1 MATKFG
7 KLFGTDKLLGTD
19 GDDLLIALGAKT
31 TLDGG
36 AGNDT
41 LIGGV
46 NDDILIGG
54 TGADVLIGG
63 LGTDTADYSKSD
75 AGVTVDL
82 TTGRGSGG
90 DAQGDTLFSIE
101 NIIGSAHDDVLKGD
115 RGNNAMTGGDGADVF
130 VMTTG
135 KDTITD
141 FKPTVPTVDKV
152 IDFNDITISSTQLT
166 PVPAGYG
173 GLDWSGFDANPGP
186 PNSGLTLLGGGTLVA
201 MLYARPSGEPVS
213 GTAATAGADFT
224 LKSAYMASAYVT
236 ISVTVEG
243 WDDGVLKVAQT
254 FQIGLE
260 RTLVNFVGF
269 DSIDKFAVTASAPE
283 EGETYV
289 GIDDITLAFDGAPG
303 DKIRVDTPLGMTVD
317 QMIANAVSDG
327 HGGTLLKYQ
336 GGQLDLQGIAPHD
349 VKAEWFV

>member
-19 GDDLLIALGAKT
+19 EDDLLVALGAKT

-36 AGNDT
+36 AGNDM

-54 TGADVLIGG
+54 KGADVLIGG

-101 NIIGSAHDDVLKGD
+101 NIAGSSHDDVLKGD
-115 RGNNAMTGGDGADVF
+115 KGNNAMTGGDGADVF

-135 KDTITD
+135 KDVITD
-141 FKPTVPTVDKV
+141 FTPTHDTV
-152 IDFNDITISSTQLT
+152 INFNDLWSLSAFAVPNGYDGLNWNMGFTTTAVEGYLNLGLGS
-166 PVPAGYG
+166 PVAYSFG
-173 GLDWSGFDANPGP
+173 GNGSF
-186 PNSGLTLLGGGTLVA
+186 
-201 MLYARPSGEPVS
+201 R
-213 GTAATAGADFT
+213 TAGADFT
-224 LKSAYMASAYVT
+224 LKSAYMVAPFRDNEQ
-236 ISVTVEG
+236 ITVRG
-243 WDDGVLKVAQT
+243 WDDGVLKVTQT
-254 FQIGLE
+254 FTLGVE
-260 RTLVNFVGF
+260 RTFIKFLGF
-269 DSIDKFAVTASAPE
+269 DSIDKVTLEASGGTQHPGYSNTTEFVVAL
-283 EGETYV
+283 
-289 GIDDITLAFDGAPG
+289 DDITIAFDDSAG

-336 GGQLDLQGIAPHD
+336 GGQLDLQGIAPQD